1 MIGTSVSG
9 LDELMFLRDKYVGDL
24 NAKVES
30 YFGEGLKIFN
40 ELLTVRCSDATD
52 LQLVKLDILTVL
64 TNLDTTVIEALGQ
77 VYYDI
82 IQRVYNEV
90 ELASTLSINS
100 ALINYKF
107 VKLVNACRFKA
118 PTIKYPHY
126 EQFQQYLLV
135 LLNKLF
141 STTIDSNN
149 IATTIELLTFHLQDG
164 KDNVTIISPLF
175 RQQLAILLTRIFR
188 KYGDQINYKYMIRV
202 RKHKNGKSVKYKPLS
217 NRGIS
222 STLSI
227 PNAVVISDTQDEKL
241 LSLAL
246 VLYTW
251 SYKGTKVH
259 SLWEDGDFQL
269 FVTSFMKS
277 EILSLK
283 CAALEFLISPYMQ
296 IENTWQKKQA
306 ILKILPYLLDLFN
319 QQPIPPWFDLFETL
333 IQLIELY
340 NKHEPMSNPIIGFLS
355 KSNML
360 YGILGLFFECMSLN
374 KQTDASIKTLTKCV
388 KFCATF
394 AANDEKYRSL
404 LLEHKFLLTNLE
416 FGLELHLS
424 LLNEFLSC
432 QEQFKNGNFV
442 TQMNGLPALY
452 DSDLCYEW
460 LYLLK
465 SFSRSVTALRT
476 TLKRNKL
483 PELLLQLLRKTHEIT
498 KNCYFVGQDFLDAEL
513 RIMGQTLGTI
523 CNFVVEFSN
532 LQPYL
537 VKNGIVDIIENLLTD
552 PLFNSSSIWECEA
565 RKKALLECN
574 TDEVKTNALWV
585 LRHLMYNCQN
595 EEKLDML
602 SKIPMEVILEFVND
616 PSWSV
621 QAQAFQL
628 IRNLTS
634 NSRKVVNILLENFKE
649 VEYRLDPVTGKTTAV
664 GSTYL
669 FDFLVHKMKKLDTN
683 DLPQKKTLEGILYI
697 IVNLAAVNENKKDLV
712 IEQDEILEVLS
723 EILAASP
730 QNPTSFGN
738 DSELKLASLWVLN
751 NLLWNSEF
759 SNHSQFALDGYPGIS
774 RDSSVAPG
782 DISETPSG
790 RVSRNENITGSSG
803 GNDTNHDE
811 EMDYDD
817 RSAIDDDDEEDY
829 DRSDEFVRPAHEY
842 NRNQNNNATVLRC
855 KKLVRLGI
863 HELVKKNIFD
873 DSLSVREKAR
883 TLSFHMD
890 LLLREKK

>member
-1 MIGTSVSG
+1 MIGTKSAEV
-9 LDELMFLRDKYVGDL
+9 DDLMLLRDKYVGDL
-24 NAKVES
+24 NAKVECF
-30 YFGEGLKIFN
+30 FGEGLKIFN
-40 ELLTVRCSDATD
+40 ELLTVRNSDSPD
-52 LQLVKLDILTVL
+52 LQLLKLDILTVL
-64 TNLDTTVIEALGQ
+64 TNLDTAVIESLGQ
-77 VYYDI
+77 VYYHVV
-82 IQRVYNEV
+82 QRIYNEV
-90 ELASTLSINS
+90 ELVSTLSINPS
-100 ALINYKF
+100 LINYKY
-107 VKLVNACRFKA
+107 VKLINACRSKV
-118 PTIKYPHY
+118 PTMKYPHY
-126 EQFQQYLLV
+126 EHLQKYLLF
-135 LLNKLF
+135 LLNKLS
-141 STTIDSNN
+141 STSMDTNN
-149 IATTIELLTFHLQDG
+149 IATTIELLTFHLHEG
-164 KDNVTIISPLF
+164 KDGVVIISPLF
-175 RQQLAILLTRIFR
+175 RQQLAMLLSRIFQ

-202 RKHKNGKSVKYKPLS
+202 RKHKNGKNVKYRPLS
-217 NRGIS
+217 NKGIS

-227 PNAVVISDTQDEKL
+227 PNAVVISDSQDEKL

-251 SYKGTKVH
+251 SYQGTKVH
-259 SLWEDGDFQL
+259 SLWEDNNFQL

-277 EILSLK
+277 ENLPLK

-296 IENTWQKKQA
+296 IENTWHKKQA

-416 FGLELHLS
+416 YGLELHLS
-424 LLNEFLSC
+424 LVSEFVDC
-432 QEQFKNGNFV
+432 QDEFKNGIFAS
-442 TQMNGLPALY
+442 QMNGLPALY
-452 DSDLCYEW
+452 DADLCYEW

-476 TLKRNKL
+476 SLKRNKL

-498 KNCYFVGQDFLDAEL
+498 KNCYFVGKEFLDAEL

-537 VKNGIVDIIENLLTD
+537 VKNGIVDIIQKLLTD
-552 PLFNSSSIWECEA
+552 PLFNANSVWESET
-565 RKKALLECN
+565 RKAALVECDTN
-574 TDEVKTNALWV
+574 EVKTNALWV

-595 EEKLDML
+595 EEKLDLL
-602 SKIPMEVILEFVND
+602 SEIPMEVILEYVND

-649 VEYRLDPVTGKTTAV
+649 VDYRLDPITGKTTAV

-669 FDFLVHKMKKLDTN
+669 FDFLVHKMKKLDTS
-683 DLPQKKTLEGILYI
+683 DPAQKKTLEGILYI
-697 IVNLAAVNENKKDLV
+697 IVNLAAVNENKKELV
-712 IEQDEILEVLS
+712 IEQDDILELLS
-723 EILAASP
+723 EILSASQ
-730 QNPTSFGN
+730 QNPSSFGN

-759 SNHSQFALDGYPGIS
+759 SNHSQFALEGYPGIS

-782 DISETPSG
+782 DVSELASG
-790 RVSRNENITGSSG
+790 RASRNEIRGGSSA
-803 GNDTNHDE
+803 GNDTNDE
-811 EMDYDD
+811 MEYDG
-817 RSAIDDDDEEDY
+817 SSVIEEEEDD

-842 NRNQNNNATVLRC
+842 NKGQTNSATVARC
-855 KKLVRLGI
+855 RKLARLGI